1 MKKYSLICLL
11 LCFLASFLA
20 GIASAEILWD
30 YSPDATGAGIV
41 TPCYTNQVGGQQLAE
56 KIIFSDKTT
65 LSGMDIFS
73 ASVAGITPFSFPGA
87 IDGFD
92 HGVYDKSD
100 PEKNIFDLT
109 DIETHESN
117 LPIAEPASLFLLGIG
132 MIALARFRSM
142 KKRLYFI
149 RSLLPETNFYGTF
162 ERFSSLMQRLS
173 TEMKVPGITR

>member
-1 MKKYSLICLL
+1 MKKCPLLSLIC
-11 LCFLASFLA
+11 CFWASF
-20 GIASAEILWD
+20 IVVSASAEIVWD
-30 YSPDATGAGIV
+30 FSPDAPAAGIV
-41 TPCYTNQVGGQQLAE
+41 TPWYTNQFGSLQL
-56 KIIFSDKTT
+56 SDKIFFSHEKT
-65 LSGMDIFS
+65 LTAIDISS
-73 ASVAGITPFSFPGA
+73 ASVAEITPFSFPGA

-162 ERFSSLMQRLS
+162 ERFSSLLQRLS

>member
-1 MKKYSLICLL
+1 LLSLIFY
-11 LCFLASFLA
+11 FLASFLP
-20 GIASAEILWD
+20 GFASAEIVWD
-30 YSPDATGAGIV
+30 YSPDAAGAGIV
-41 TPCYTNQVGGQQLAE
+41 RPWYTNQIEVQQLAE
-56 KIIFSDKTT
+56 KIAFSDKTT
-65 LSGMDIFS
+65 LSGMDISS

-87 IDGFD
+87 FDGFD

-100 PEKNIFDLT
+100 PEKNIFDLN

-162 ERFSSLMQRLS
+162 ERFSSLLQRLS

>member
-1 MKKYSLICLL
+1 MEKYALLCLIF
-11 LCFLASFLA
+11 CFLASF
-20 GIASAEILWD
+20 IVVSASAEIVWD
-30 YSPDATGAGIV
+30 FSPDAPAAGIV
-41 TPCYTNQVGGQQLAE
+41 TPWYTNQVGSLQL
-56 KIIFSDKTT
+56 SDKIFFSHEKT
-65 LSGMDIFS
+65 LTAMNISS
-73 ASVAGITPFSFPGA
+73 ASVAEITPFSFPGA

-92 HGVYDKSD
+92 HGVYDKSE

-162 ERFSSLMQRLS
+162 ERFSSLLQRLS

>member
-1 MKKYSLICLL
+1 MKKYFWSGLI
-11 LCFLASFLA
+11 LCFLASFMA
-20 GIASAEILWD
+20 GIASAEIVWD
-30 YSPDATGAGIV
+30 FSPDAPAAGIV
-41 TPCYTNQVGGQQLAE
+41 TPWYTNQVGSLQL
-56 KIIFSDKTT
+56 SDKITFSHEKT
-65 LSGMDIFS
+65 LSAIDISS

-100 PEKNIFDLT
+100 PEKNILDFT
-109 DIETHESN
+109 DNKIHDPTF
-117 LPIAEPASLFLLGIG
+117 PIAEPASLFLLGIG

-162 ERFSSLMQRLS
+162 ERFSSLLQRLS